1 MIKLTNKAEAISYLK
16 GSAREAAT
24 KKIQVLRP
32 QLQEIAEESVE
43 DLQAVDTGLLKSRT
57 KARILSSSKSII
69 IEFNTNNI
77 EYAQY
82 VYYGLGTNRKYG
94 ARKFNLISA
103 LKAKQIF
110 ESGKYTRIL
119 GKGGAKRI
127 NDLQKGKKKNILQRR
142 TRKNKK

>member
-1 MIKLTNKAEAISYLK
+1 MIKLTNKTAAISYLK
-16 GSAREAAT
+16 GSVRDAAT

-43 DLQAVDTGLLKSRT
+43 DLEAVDTGLLKSRT
-57 KARILSSSKSII
+57 KARILSSSKAII

-110 ESGKYTRIL
+110 ESGKYQKVL
-119 GKGGAKRI
+119 AKGGAKRS
-127 NDLQKGKKKNILQRR
+127 NNLAKGKNKNILQRR
-142 TRKNKK
+142 ARKNKK